1 MPENNSLSY
10 ADISLLYVEDE
21 AATREQVSR
30 VLAARGYR
38 LTVAENGEQ
47 ALDFFNEQ
55 TPDMVLTDIMMPR
68 LNGLEMARAMR
79 AKSPEIQIACMT
91 AFSDTSCLIEAIDIG
106 INQFILKPFEFS
118 SLFTALDR
126 CQGMIE
132 LRRLQK
138 RVESENLWTKK
149 NEAIAILAGGL
160 AHDFNNLLQVIL
172 GYVSLARMSAEPG
185 SKVESMLAI
194 AEQSS
199 GSAKELGTRLLT
211 FARGE
216 KMSMKPTPAGR
227 LIRDAVHA
235 GLSTA
240 SMVTP
245 FIDLPDDLPLVML
258 DADRIQQVI
267 GSLVANACEAMPQG
281 GSLYVSASTATLT
294 AENALKLTP
303 GQYLHVIFKDTGNGI
318 PQKILPKIF
327 DPYFSTKEM
336 GRQKGMGLG
345 LALCHSIIKSHKG
358 HILAESVPGEGTRIH
373 IYLPLYHSN

>member
-38 LTVAENGEQ
+38 VTVAENGEQ
-47 ALDFFNEQ
+47 ALEFFSEQ
-55 TPDMVLTDIMMPR
+55 PPDIVLTDIVMPKM
-68 LNGLEMARAMR
+68 NGLEMARAMR

-91 AFSDTSCLIEAIDIG
+91 AFSETSYLIKAIDIG

-118 SLFTALDR
+118 NLFTALDR
-126 CQGMIE
+126 CQKMIE
-132 LRRLQK
+132 LKRLQS
-138 RVESENLWTKK
+138 RLEAENLRTKK
-149 NEAIAILAGGL
+149 IEAIAILAGGL
-160 AHDFNNLLQVIL
+160 AHDLNNLLQVIL

-185 SKVESMLAI
+185 SKVESMLTV

-199 GSAKELGTRLLT
+199 ESAKELGTRLLA

-216 KMSMKPTPAGR
+216 KMSMKPIPAGR
-227 LIRDAVHA
+227 LIREVIHT
-235 GLSTA
+235 GLSPA
-240 SMVTP
+240 SMATL

-258 DADRIQQVI
+258 DADRIRQVVAR
-267 GSLVANACEAMPQG
+267 LVANACEAMPMG
-281 GSLYVSASTATLT
+281 GSLYVSASTATLA

-303 GQYLHVIFKDTGNGI
+303 DQYLHVIFRDTGIGI
-318 PQKILPKIF
+318 SRENLPKIF

-345 LALCHSIIKSHKG
+345 LALCHSIIKSHQG

-373 IYLPLYHSN
+373 IYLPVYHSN

>member
-47 ALDFFNEQ
+47 ALEFFSEQ
-55 TPDMVLTDIMMPR
+55 TPDMVLTDIMMPK
-68 LNGLEMARAMR
+68 LNGLEMAREMR
-79 AKSPEIQIACMT
+79 ARAPEIQIACMT
-91 AFSDTSCLIEAIDIG
+91 AFSETSYLIEAIDIG
-106 INQFILKPFEFS
+106 ISQFILKPFEFS
-118 SLFTALDR
+118 NLFAALDR

-132 LRRLQK
+132 LRILQK
-138 RVESENLWTKK
+138 RLESENLRTKK

-172 GYVSLARMSAEPG
+172 GYVSLARISAEPG
-185 SKVESMLAI
+185 STVESMLTI

-216 KMSMKPTPAGR
+216 KMAMKPTPAGQ
-227 LIRDAVHA
+227 LIREVLHT
-235 GLSTA
+235 GLNPT
-240 SMVTP
+240 SMVTL

-267 GSLVANACEAMPQG
+267 ANLVANACEAMPQG
-281 GSLYVSASTATLT
+281 GSLYVSASTATLA
-294 AENALKLTP
+294 AENPLKLTP
-303 GQYLHVIFKDTGNGI
+303 DQYLHVIFKDTGAGI
-318 PQKILPKIF
+318 PGGNLSKIF

-345 LALCHSIIKSHKG
+345 LALCHSIIKSHQG

-373 IYLPLYHSN
+373 IYLPVYHPN